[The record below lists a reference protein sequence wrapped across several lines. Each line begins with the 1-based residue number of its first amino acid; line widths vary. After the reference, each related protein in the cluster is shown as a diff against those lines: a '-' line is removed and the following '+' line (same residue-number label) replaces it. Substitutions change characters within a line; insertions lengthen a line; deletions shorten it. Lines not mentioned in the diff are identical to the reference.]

1 MNYREI
7 GLRIQFAREDAGLN
21 QKELADLL
29 GLSQSTLSNYEK
41 GKRKFYLAQLQAIAD
56 QLGKPLDYFLRP
68 LELDVPKEENIR
80 LAAENSEP
88 EELQEILKILLELP
102 VNTRQSAFDYIRW
115 LKTRRDTL

>member
-7 GLRIQFAREDAGLN
+7 GLRIQIAREDARLN

-41 GKRKFYLAQLQAIAD
+41 GKRKFYLAQLQAIAQ

-68 LELDVPKEENIR
+68 LDAETEDDPDRLVIEAIDIDEL
-80 LAAENSEP
+80 P
-88 EELQEILKILLELP
+88 EIIMILKELP
-102 VNTRQSAFDYIRW
+102 ASSRQSACDYIRW
-115 LKTRRDTL
+115 LKARRDNQ

>member
-7 GLRIQFAREDAGLN
+7 GLRIQIAREDAQLN

-56 QLGKPLDYFLRP
+56 QLGKPLDYFLQP
-68 LELDVPKEENIR
+68 LKAEGNLGDSAPPLDNTGLDEMQEIINI
-80 LAAENSEP
+80 
-88 EELQEILKILLELP
+88 LQELP
-102 VNTRQSAFDYIRW
+102 PDARQSAFDYIRW
-115 LKTRRDTL
+115 LKWRRDNP